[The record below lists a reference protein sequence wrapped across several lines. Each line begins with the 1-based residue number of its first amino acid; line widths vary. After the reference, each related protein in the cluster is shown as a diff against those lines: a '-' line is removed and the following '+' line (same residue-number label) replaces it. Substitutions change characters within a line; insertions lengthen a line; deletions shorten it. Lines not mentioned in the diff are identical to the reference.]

1 MKAGAD
7 AGRFE
12 LTDAEIA
19 RLPWAAVASRQA
31 CPPWRHPRR
40 PTRWPECYFCAGTYF
55 GHSCSGGAGCP
66 CGHGYSPRAMIWVSG
81 YWVPTALLREFWA
94 ERDSSSGRVPAAEEG
109 EGRQE
114 GEEEKDDKEAK
125 EEKDDK
131 KAR

>member
-1 MKAGAD
+1 
-7 AGRFE
+7 
-12 LTDAEIA
+12 
-19 RLPWAAVASRQA
+19 
-31 CPPWRHPRR
+31 
-40 PTRWPECYFCAGTYF
+40 
-55 GHSCSGGAGCP
+55 
-66 CGHGYSPRAMIWVSG
+66 MIWVSG